1 MLSLLLML
9 GMFLYML
16 ENIDLIL
23 NDEYIKSSPSVG
35 SQLHSTQQEVLVVF
49 RGQHLLLLPVLLGY
63 HLLRLCFLAEKKAE
77 MEEIDFISC
86 SFSFFTLWDWS
97 PDVSCT
103 KIENQMDECAQ
114 NEILSRAPQTEWVK
128 NLLDQNDLFIHQ
140 KPSFLICSS
149 TDNSGYKK
157 LLITGKMKQEV
168 K

>member
-1 MLSLLLML
+1 
-9 GMFLYML
+9 MFFYMK
-16 ENIDLIL
+16 NIHLIL

-77 MEEIDFISC
+77 MEESDFISC
-86 SFSFFTLWDWS
+86 CFSFLTLWDWS

-114 NEILSRAPQTEWVK
+114 DEILSWAPQTEWVK

-140 KPSFLICSS
+140 KPSFLICST
-149 TDNSGYKK
+149 TDNSGYKG